1 MYEYYGCV
9 GVIPI
14 HVYIV
19 YQLSDMYVCTCTE
32 SVHED
37 SFDLLQGQG
46 PDGDTTTKSRAHL
59 KSPANQSTDFSEVD
73 ELLKQVEYLQATQK
87 KMMHE
92 QKRLKKQLKEKNEE
106 IARLCE
112 RRGAEDVLQSGEYHS
127 ARSTPYT
134 SMESDRDASS
144 RPATGPQSREGRI
157 LQFVQE
163 LDDCRSQISRLMEEN
178 AELSETV
185 DKKHKRIVDLE
196 NRLDQATELQPV
208 VEHLTME
215 LSKYQQ
221 GGEGSGRGKRDSG
234 KEPSQP
240 TPHEKAYEEKLR
252 REVDTLRPYKS
263 KAEEAEKKL
272 QACEKEYRLERKNN
286 AKLQHQIDALKSE
299 IAKLKSGSGLITN
312 IDDYEVVEVTS
323 GFTEHKA
330 GLEREEEE
338 GKEGKD
344 VRERGSKREREG
356 KREAMV
362 KEQNKE
368 WKRSL
373 SENDQEMEKKM
384 RERDREWEQRLQE
397 KQREWEQR
405 VEKLQKEREVELQG
419 KKKEICDLKN
429 KVKELEKAAALLGRV
444 QQHSKGQSHQL
455 MQLQDEAKV
464 NGVHELCNVLNT
476 FSQCCYRQRMKKQMT

>member
-1 MYEYYGCV
+1 MYAYYGYV
-9 GVIPI
+9 GVILT

-46 PDGDTTTKSRAHL
+46 PDGDTTPKSRAHL

-73 ELLKQVEYLQATQK
+73 ELLKQVEDLQATQK

-163 LDDCRSQISRLMEEN
+163 LDDSRSQISRLMEEN

-221 GGEGSGRGKRDSG
+221 GGEEVGRGKRDSS

-263 KAEEAEKKL
+263 RAEEAEKNL
-272 QACEKEYRLERKNN
+272 QTCEKEYRLERKNN

-299 IAKLKSGSGLITN
+299 ITNLKSGSGSITK
-312 IDDYEVVEVTS
+312 IDDFEVVDAAS
-323 GFTEHKA
+323 GFTEQKA
-330 GLEREEEE
+330 SWEGEEE
-338 GKEGKD
+338 GRGVK
-344 VRERGSKREREG
+344 ERGSKREKEPRQ
-356 KREAMV
+356 EAMA

-373 SENDQEMEKKM
+373 SENDQELEKKM

-397 KQREWEQR
+397 KQREWEER
-405 VEKLQKEREVELQG
+405 VQKLQKEREVKLQG
-419 KKKEICDLKN
+419 KKKEICDLKS
-429 KVKELEKAAALLGRV
+429 KVKELEKAAALLGKV
-444 QQHSKGQSHQL
+444 QHHSKGQDHQL

-464 NGVHELCNVLNT
+464 NGVHELC
-476 FSQCCYRQRMKKQMT
+476 